1 MAAPEYVPRPKAEK
15 ARVYESPPW
24 RAESW
29 TATRPAD
36 LEAHQP
42 TGPHLGYQGPD
53 QGFMLKLART
63 FEGTLTLTEG
73 EREADAIVGA
83 SAIAMRRA
91 SMYGR
96 APVIH
101 DLRIAL
107 TIFGFLTP
115 NPDPQL
121 VVLRKRLFEEC
132 SGLHHYSDLRR
143 VVDAVPES
151 TLRLTPQQVT
161 DAFTRDWR
169 SLILPDA

>member
-24 RAESW
+24 RPDSW

-36 LEAHQP
+36 LDSGQP
-42 TGPHLGYQGPD
+42 TGPRLGYQGPD
-53 QGFMLKLART
+53 QGFVLKLART

-73 EREADAIVGA
+73 EDEQDAIAGA
-83 SAIAMRRA
+83 CAIAMRRA

-107 TIFGFLTP
+107 TVFGFLSA

-121 VVLRKRLFEEC
+121 VILRKRLFEGV
-132 SGLHHYSDLRR
+132 SGLHHYGDLRTL
-143 VVDAVPES
+143 VDAVPEA

-161 DAFTRDWR
+161 ERFASDWR
-169 SLILPDA
+169 SLLPTN